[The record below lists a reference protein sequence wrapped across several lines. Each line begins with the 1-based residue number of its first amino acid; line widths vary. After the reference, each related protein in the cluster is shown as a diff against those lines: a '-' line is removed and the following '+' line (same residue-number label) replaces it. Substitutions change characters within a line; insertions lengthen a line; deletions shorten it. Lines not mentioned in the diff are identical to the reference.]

1 MKKLLLS
8 ALTVSLLALTACGGV
23 ATPARSAAPTSPSAP
38 AQAPVQAPAAAPTL
52 TLVTTDPAAL
62 AASGATVSLV
72 GQDLVFLAGFKAVSV
87 RLKLP
92 DGTYSSQAG
101 GAAGQALLSTLHYTA
116 VPGLR
121 IEIGQAFYT
130 PVGTVVLT

>member
-23 ATPARSAAPTSPSAP
+23 TTPATSPTSPSAP
-38 AQAPVQAPAAAPTL
+38 APAPAAQTL

-72 GQDLVFLAGFKAVSV
+72 GQDLVFLAGFKRVSI
-87 RLKLP
+87 RLQLP
-92 DGTYSSQAG
+92 DGTYSAQAG
-101 GAAGQALLSTLHYTA
+101 GAAGQALLSTLSYTA
-116 VPGLR
+116 VPGMR
-121 IEIGQAFYT
+121 VEIGQAFYT
-130 PVGTVVLT
+130 PVGAVVLK